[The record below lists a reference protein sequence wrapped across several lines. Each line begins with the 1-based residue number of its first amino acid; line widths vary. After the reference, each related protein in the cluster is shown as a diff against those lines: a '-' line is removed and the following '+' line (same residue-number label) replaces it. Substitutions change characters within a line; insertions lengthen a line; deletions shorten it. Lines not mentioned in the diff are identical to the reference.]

1 MSMGPPAGID
11 HLVFAAPTLEAGIG
25 EVEVRLGVRPL
36 PGGRHPAFGTHN
48 ALVALGPEVYL
59 EVIAPDPERR
69 PPPRG
74 VGFGAAAVDRPRL
87 VTWALR
93 TDDIQ
98 ASARA
103 AGLGRVESGER
114 ELKNGSILRW
124 LLSDPYAERCD
135 GLIPF
140 LIDWASSPH
149 PAAAAPPGGHLRDFR
164 LWHPKPQVVRARLA
178 LLGLDLAV
186 KEAAEPGLVAVID
199 SPAGRV
205 ELS

>member
-25 EVEVRLGVRPL
+25 EVEVRLGVRPVR
-36 PGGRHPAFGTHN
+36 GGRHPAFGTHN

-59 EVIAPDPERR
+59 EVIAPDPSL
-69 PPPRG
+69 PSPPRG
-74 VGFGAAAVDRPRL
+74 VGFGASAVDRPRL

-93 TDDIQ
+93 TNDIQ
-98 ASARA
+98 ASAGV
-103 AGLGRVESGER
+103 AGLGGVESGER
-114 ELKNGSILRW
+114 ELEDGSILRW

-140 LIDWASSPH
+140 LIDWTGSPH
-149 PAAAAPPGGHLRDFR
+149 PAGSAPPGGHLTSFR
-164 LWHPKPQVVRARLA
+164 LRHPKPHTVRARLTR
-178 LLGLDLAV
+178 LGLDLAV
-186 KEAAEPGLVAVID
+186 TEAAEPGLVAVID
-199 SPAGRV
+199 SPTGRV

>member
-11 HLVFAAPTLEAGIG
+11 HLVFAAPTLEAGIR
-25 EVEVRLGVRPL
+25 EVEVRLGVRPV

-48 ALVALGPEVYL
+48 ALLALGPEVYL
-59 EVIAPDPERR
+59 EVIAPDPGLPR
-69 PPPRG
+69 PPRG

-93 TDDIQ
+93 TDDIR
-98 ASARA
+98 ASAGA
-103 AGLGRVESGER
+103 AGLGGVGSGER
-114 ELKNGSILRW
+114 ELKDGSRLRW
-124 LLSDPYAERCD
+124 LLSDPYAERSD

-140 LIDWASSPH
+140 LIDWADSPH
-149 PAAAAPPGGHLRDFR
+149 PAASAPSGGHLAGLR
-164 LWHPKPQVVRARLA
+164 LRHPKPQAVRARLSR
-178 LLGLDLAV
+178 LGLDLAV
-186 KEAAEPGLVAVID
+186 TEAAEPGLVAVID